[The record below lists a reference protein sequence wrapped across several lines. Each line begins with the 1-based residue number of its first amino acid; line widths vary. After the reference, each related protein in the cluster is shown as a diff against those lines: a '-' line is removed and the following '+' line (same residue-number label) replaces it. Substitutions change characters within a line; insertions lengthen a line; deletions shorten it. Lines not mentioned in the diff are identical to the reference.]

1 MAGLPERIK
10 QVRKIARLSQEA
22 FAKAIGDY
30 EGVKVSRGAVGNWEL
45 GGGISRAH
53 LTAISVLFGVSLDWL
68 ERGTGEVPN
77 LEQPVQPRDVSLSHS
92 PKLSHVHD
100 IIQNT
105 PSNARVGDAVSLI
118 TTIPVYGQAMGGKYG
133 EFALNGNKVA
143 EVLAPVSLQGVAN
156 AYAVYVAGDSM
167 EERYFA
173 GEVVYVHPGLPVS
186 RNHFVVAQIATDDG
200 SAPLAFVKK
209 FISFD
214 DRRLKLQQLNP
225 KKIIEFP
232 SKLVVS
238 VHRIVMGGEG

>member
-22 FAKAIGDY
+22 FAKAIGDL

-77 LEQPVQPRDVSLSHS
+77 PEQVAANLAHPS
-92 PKLSHVHD
+92 KLSHVPD
-100 IIQNT
+100 IILNT
-105 PSNARVGDAVSLI
+105 PSNALVGDAVSLT

-143 EVLAPVSLQGVAN
+143 EVLAPASLQGVTN
-156 AYAVYVAGDSM
+156 AYAVYIAGDSM
-167 EERYFA
+167 EERYFS
-173 GEVVYVHPGLPVS
+173 GEVVYVHPGLPV
-186 RNHFVVAQIATDDG
+186 RKGHFVVAQIATEEG
-200 SAPLAFVKK
+200 QAPLAFVKK
-209 FISFD
+209 FVSFD
-214 DRRLKLQQLNP
+214 DRRLRLQQLNP
-225 KKIIEFP
+225 KKFIEFP
-232 SKLVVS
+232 AKLVVS
-238 VHRIVMGGEG
+238 VHRIVMGGDG